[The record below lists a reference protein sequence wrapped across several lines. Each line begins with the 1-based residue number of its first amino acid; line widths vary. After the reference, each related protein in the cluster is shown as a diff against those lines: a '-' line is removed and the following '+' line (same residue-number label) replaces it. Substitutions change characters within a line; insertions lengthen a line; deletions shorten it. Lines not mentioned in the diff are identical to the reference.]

1 MRRPEKADL
10 MPWFARALSSAP
22 RYALK
27 RSIQGARAKIR
38 GEQDLAR
45 VFINPRD
52 PFGLPLLQALI
63 QLQKNYRVRF
73 LLHTVWR
80 LDDDMFPEPAL
91 WRAWA
96 QQDATRLAN
105 FYDLTPPDRP
115 TPPSESELTSAT
127 ARLLIAEKT
136 PEALTTALSVFEELW
151 NSTTGEAAAGTPDEA
166 TLSENE
172 AMLRRLGHYQGTM
185 VWYLGDWFWGVD
197 RLDHLERS
205 LIGQGLNRHAGG
217 TINFTRTWSGL
228 ANNAT
233 VLPGNHPA
241 AANSLEVFFSIRS
254 PYSYLGLERAVQ
266 LANAWNI
273 PLRLRP
279 VLPMLMR
286 GQSVP
291 DAKKWYI
298 FHDTKREA
306 NKLGI
311 PYGFVAD
318 PLGPGVERCYAL
330 FEYARSE
337 GLEIDYMRT
346 YARAV
351 NAEGIRSETDAGL
364 KVIVERAGLDW
375 QKAKILLND
384 DSWRGWAEDN
394 RQAMYECGL
403 WGVPSFRYGAVSCWG
418 QDRLWV
424 IEEAI
429 KATYFSKTNASGLAP
444 NSSSAAKMALLNGSG
459 PHT

>member
-1 MRRPEKADL
+1 MRRPAKEDF

-22 RYALK
+22 RYSIKNA
-27 RSIQGARAKIR
+27 IQGARAKIV

-63 QLQKNYRVRF
+63 HLQNHYRVRF
-73 LLHTVWR
+73 RIHTVWR
-80 LDDDMFPEPAL
+80 LDDEMFPEPAL
-91 WRAWA
+91 WSAWA
-96 QQDATRLAN
+96 QQDATRLARL
-105 FYDLTPPDRP
+105 YDFTPPNRP
-115 TPPSESELTSAT
+115 TPPSEAELTSAT
-127 ARLLIAEKT
+127 ARLLAAEKAS
-136 PEALTTALSVFEELW
+136 EALSTALKVIEQLW
-151 NSTTGEAAAGTPDEA
+151 RSTTVEAAGGPPDEA

-172 AMLRRLGHYQGTM
+172 AMLRRLGHYQGSM

-205 LIGQGLNRHAGG
+205 LTRQRLNRHSGG
-217 TINFTRTWSGL
+217 TLTFIRTWTDLTNDATALASG
-228 ANNAT
+228 
-233 VLPGNHPA
+233 HPA
-241 AANSLEVFFSIRS
+241 AATSLEVFFSIRS
-254 PYSYLGLERAVQ
+254 PYSYLGLERAIQ
-266 LANAWNI
+266 LADAWNI

-330 FEYARSE
+330 FEHARFE
-337 GLEIDYMRT
+337 GREIDYIRT

-364 KVIVERAGLDW
+364 KLIVERAGLDW
-375 QKAKILLND
+375 QKAKTLLND
-384 DSWRGWAEDN
+384 ESWRDWAEDN

-429 KATYFSKTNASGLAP
+429 KKRVETSSTQGVCDPTNNAEVTQSQR
-444 NSSSAAKMALLNGSG
+444 SDVR
-459 PHT
+459 

>member
-1 MRRPEKADL
+1 MRRPEKADV
-10 MPWFARALSSAP
+10 MPWLARALSSAP
-22 RYALK
+22 RYSLQYAVQ
-27 RSIQGARAKIR
+27 SARAKTK
-38 GEQDLAR
+38 GEQDLAL

-52 PFGLPLLQALI
+52 PFGLPLLQALM
-63 QLQKNYRVRF
+63 QLQENYRVRF
-73 LLHTVWR
+73 RLHTVWR

-91 WRAWA
+91 WRDWA
-96 QQDATRLAN
+96 QRDATRLAGL
-105 FYDLTPPDRP
+105 YDFTPPDRP
-115 TPPSESELTSAT
+115 TPPSETELRAAT
-127 ARLLIAEKT
+127 ARLLAAEKT
-136 PEALTTALSVFEELW
+136 AEALTTALSVFEDLW
-151 NSTTGEAAAGTPDEA
+151 RSANGEAVDGKPDEA

-172 AMLRRLGHYQGTM
+172 AALRRLGHYQGSM

-205 LIGQGLNRHAGG
+205 LTRQGLKRDA
-217 TINFTRTWSGL
+217 TDVITFTRTWSKL
-228 ANNAT
+228 AGNAT
-233 VLPGNHPA
+233 LLADNHPA
-241 AANSLEVFFSIRS
+241 ARTALEVFFSIRS

-266 LANAWNI
+266 LADAWNL
-273 PLRLRP
+273 PLQLRP

-337 GLEIDYMRT
+337 GREIDYMRT

-364 KVIVERAGLDW
+364 RVIVERAGLDW
-375 QKAKILLND
+375 QKARTLLD
-384 DSWRGWAEDN
+384 DESWRDWAEDN

-429 KATYFSKTNASGLAP
+429 KKTSVATETHSRSDPKQHAG
-444 NSSSAAKMALLNGSG
+444 NSEKLNRR
-459 PHT
+459 

>member
-1 MRRPEKADL
+1 MRRPVKADL

-27 RSIQGARAKIR
+27 HSIQSARAKIR
-38 GEQDLAR
+38 REQDLAR

-52 PFGLPLLQALI
+52 PFGLPLLQALTE
-63 QLQKNYRVRF
+63 LQKNYRVRF
-73 LLHTVWR
+73 RIHTVWR

-91 WRAWA
+91 WRTWA

-105 FYDLTPPDRP
+105 LYEFTPPDRP
-115 TPPSESELTSAT
+115 TPPSETELASA
-127 ARLLIAEKT
+127 AAQLVSAEKT
-136 PEALTTALSVFEELW
+136 SDALTTALSVFEQLW
-151 NSTTGEAAAGTPDEA
+151 HSTTGETTGGTPDEA
-166 TLSENE
+166 TLSGNE
-172 AMLRRLGHYQGTM
+172 AMLRRLGHYQGSM

-205 LIGQGLNRHAGG
+205 LTRQGLKRDAADA
-217 TINFTRTWSGL
+217 IIFTRTWADLTS
-228 ANNAT
+228 NAINLT
-233 VLPGNHPA
+233 GSHPA
-241 AANSLEVFFSIRS
+241 TGTSLEVFFSIRS
-254 PYSYLGLERAVQ
+254 PYSYLGLERAAQ
-266 LANAWNI
+266 LANAWKI
-273 PLRLRP
+273 PLQLRP

-330 FEYARSE
+330 FEYARSLGRE
-337 GLEIDYMRT
+337 TDYMLT

-375 QKAKILLND
+375 QKAKTRLND
-384 DSWRGWAEDN
+384 ESWREWAEDN
-394 RQAMYECGL
+394 RRAMYECGL

-424 IEEAI
+424 IEEEI
-429 KATYFSKTNASGLAP
+429 KKR
-444 NSSSAAKMALLNGSG
+444 
-459 PHT
+459 

>member
-10 MPWFARALSSAP
+10 MPWFARALSSTP
-22 RYALK
+22 RY
-27 RSIQGARAKIR
+27 SIKQAIHSARAKSR

-52 PFGLPLLQALI
+52 PFGLPLLQALM
-63 QLQKNYRVRF
+63 QLQENYRVR
-73 LLHTVWR
+73 LRLHTVWR

-96 QQDATRLAN
+96 QRDATRLAN
-105 FYDLTPPDRP
+105 LYAFTPPDRP
-115 TPPSESELTSAT
+115 IPPSDTELTSAT
-127 ARLLIAEKT
+127 VRLLAAEKT
-136 PEALTTALSVFEELW
+136 PEALATALGVFETLW
-151 NSTTGEAAAGTPDEA
+151 HSATDDAANGMPDA
-166 TLSENE
+166 KRLSENE
-172 AMLRRLGHYQGTM
+172 GILRQLGHYQGSM

-205 LIGQGLNRHAGG
+205 LIGQGLNRDSDG
-217 TINFTRTWSGL
+217 TISFTRTWSGL
-228 ANNAT
+228 AN
-233 VLPGNHPA
+233 
-241 AANSLEVFFSIRS
+241 
-254 PYSYLGLERAVQ
+254 
-266 LANAWNI
+266 AWNI
-273 PLRLRP
+273 PLQLRP

-318 PLGPGVERCYAL
+318 PLGAGVERCYAL

-337 GLEIDYMRT
+337 GREIDYMRS

-375 QKAKILLND
+375 QKARARLD
-384 DSWRGWAEDN
+384 DESWRG
-394 RQAMYECGL
+394 
-403 WGVPSFRYGAVSCWG
+403 
-418 QDRLWV
+418 
-424 IEEAI
+424 
-429 KATYFSKTNASGLAP
+429 
-444 NSSSAAKMALLNGSG
+444 
-459 PHT
+459 

>member
-10 MPWFARALSSAP
+10 MPWFARALSSSG
-22 RYALK
+22 RYSLQYAT
-27 RSIQGARAKIR
+27 RSARAKLR
-38 GEQDLAR
+38 GEQDLAL

-52 PFGLPLLQALI
+52 PFGLPLLQALT
-63 QLQKNYRVRF
+63 QLQEHYRVRF
-73 LLHTVWR
+73 RLHTVWR
-80 LDDDMFPEPAL
+80 LDADMFPEPAL
-91 WRAWA
+91 WRTWA

-105 FYDLTPPDRP
+105 LYGFTPPDRA
-115 TPPSESELTSAT
+115 TPPSETELISAS
-127 ARLLIAEKT
+127 ARLLVAEKT
-136 PEALTTALSVFEELW
+136 PDALSAALSVFEKLW
-151 NSTTGEAAAGTPDEA
+151 GSTTGAATDDRPDEG

-172 AMLRRLGHYQGTM
+172 AILRRLGHYQGSM

-205 LIGQGLNRHAGG
+205 LIRQGLKRNSANA
-217 TINFTRTWSGL
+217 ILFTRTWADL
-228 ANNAT
+228 AINAT
-233 VLPGNHPA
+233 VLPANHPA
-241 AANSLEVFFSIRS
+241 AATPLEVFFSIRS

-330 FEYARSE
+330 FDYARSQDR
-337 GLEIDYMRT
+337 EIDYMRS

-351 NAEGIRSETDAGL
+351 NAEGIRSETDIGL
-364 KVIVERAGLDW
+364 KLIVERAGLDW
-375 QKAKILLND
+375 QKATALLNNE
-384 DSWRGWAEDN
+384 SWRDWAEDN

-403 WGVPSFRYGAVSCWG
+403 WGVPSFRYGETSCWG

-424 IEEAI
+424 IEEEI
-429 KATYFSKTNASGLAP
+429 KKRVETSSTQGVCDPTNDAEVTQFQRS
-444 NSSSAAKMALLNGSG
+444 N
-459 PHT
+459 

>member
-1 MRRPEKADL
+1 MRLPEKADL

-22 RYALK
+22 RYSMEHA
-27 RSIQGARAKIR
+27 IQSTRAKIR
-38 GEQDLAR
+38 GEQDLAQ
-45 VFINPRD
+45 VFLNPRD
-52 PFGLPLLQALI
+52 PFGLPLLQALV
-63 QLQKNYRVRF
+63 QLQENYRVRF
-73 LLHTVWR
+73 RLHTVWR

-96 QQDATRLAN
+96 QLDATRLAN
-105 FYDLTPPDRP
+105 LYGFTPPDRP
-115 TPPSESELTSAT
+115 TPPTETELTSAA
-127 ARLLIAEKT
+127 ARLLSAEQT
-136 PEALTTALSVFEELW
+136 SDALTTALSVFEELW
-151 NSTTGEAAAGTPDEA
+151 RTTTGSAPARTPDEA
-166 TLSENE
+166 ALSDNETL
-172 AMLRRLGHYQGTM
+172 LRRLGHYQGSM

-205 LIGQGLNRHAGG
+205 LIRHGLNRLTADRL
-217 TINFTRTWSGL
+217 IFTRTW
-228 ANNAT
+228 ANLGTEART
-233 VLPGNHPA
+233 SVDGRPTDSTP
-241 AANSLEVFFSIRS
+241 LEVFFSIRS
-254 PYSYLGLERAVQ
+254 PYSYLGLERATK
-266 LANAWNI
+266 LAHAWKI

-330 FEYARSE
+330 FDFARSQ
-337 GLEIDYMRT
+337 GLEIDYMRS

-364 KVIVERAGLDW
+364 KLIAERAGLKW
-375 QKAKILLND
+375 QKAKTLLD
-384 DSWRGWAEDN
+384 DQSWRYWAEEN

-403 WGVPSFRYGAVSCWG
+403 WGVPSFRYGAVSYWG

-424 IEEAI
+424 IEQAI
-429 KATYFSKTNASGLAP
+429 KKRVETSSTQGVCDPTVNAEVTQSQRS
-444 NSSSAAKMALLNGSG
+444 N
-459 PHT
+459 

>member
-1 MRRPEKADL
+1 MRLPDKADL

-22 RYALK
+22 RYSIEHA
-27 RSIQGARAKIR
+27 IQGARAKIR

-52 PFGLPLLQALI
+52 PFGLPLLQALT
-63 QLQKNYRVRF
+63 QLQEGYRVRF
-73 LLHTVWR
+73 RLHTVWR

-91 WRAWA
+91 WRNWA
-96 QQDATRLAN
+96 QQDATRLAGLYG
-105 FYDLTPPDRP
+105 FTPPNRP
-115 TPPSESELTSAT
+115 TPPSETELTSAT
-127 ARLLIAEKT
+127 ARLLIAEET
-136 PEALTTALSVFEELW
+136 PETLTTALSVFEELW
-151 NSTTGEAAAGTPDEA
+151 HSTTGAATDGRPDET

-172 AMLRRLGHYQGTM
+172 AMLRRLGHYQGSM

-205 LIGQGLNRHAGG
+205 LTRQGLKRHTADVAA
-217 TINFTRTWSGL
+217 FTRTWADL

-233 VLPGNHPA
+233 VLPDDHPA
-241 AANSLEVFFSIRS
+241 AATPLEVFFSIRS

-306 NKLGI
+306 SKLGI

-337 GLEIDYMRT
+337 GREIDYMRT

-351 NAEGIRSETDAGL
+351 NAEGIRSETEEGL
-364 KVIVERAGLDW
+364 KLIVERAGLDW
-375 QKAKILLND
+375 QKARSLLD
-384 DSWRGWAEDN
+384 DESWRVWAEDN

-424 IEEAI
+424 IGEEI
-429 KATYFSKTNASGLAP
+429 KKRVETSSTQGVCDPTNNAEITQSQRS
-444 NSSSAAKMALLNGSG
+444 N
-459 PHT
+459 

>member
-10 MPWFARALSSAP
+10 MPWLARALSSAL
-22 RYALK
+22 RY
-27 RSIQGARAKIR
+27 SIKHAIQNTRAKIR
-38 GEQDLAR
+38 GERNLAR

-52 PFGLPLLQALI
+52 PFGLPLLQALM
-63 QLQKNYRVRF
+63 QLQKTYRVRF
-73 LLHTVWR
+73 RIHTVWR

-91 WRAWA
+91 WSAWA
-96 QQDATRLAN
+96 QQDAARLARL
-105 FYDLTPPDRP
+105 YDFTPPNRP
-115 TPPSESELTSAT
+115 TPPSEAELTSAT
-127 ARLLIAEKT
+127 ARLLTAEKT
-136 PEALTTALSVFEELW
+136 PEALAAALTIFDELW
-151 NSTTGEAAAGTPDEA
+151 HSTTGEAPAARPDEA
-166 TLSENE
+166 VLSENE
-172 AMLRRLGHYQGTM
+172 TMLRRLGHYQGSM
-185 VWYLGDWFWGVD
+185 VWYLGGWFWGVD

-205 LIGQGLNRHAGG
+205 FTRHGLNRHPVD
-217 TINFTRTWSGL
+217 TPIFTRTWIDL
-228 ANNAT
+228 TNDAT
-233 VLPGNHPA
+233 ALPNGHPA
-241 AANSLEVFFSIRS
+241 AATSLEVFFSIRS
-254 PYSYLGLERAVQ
+254 PYSYLGLERAIQ
-266 LANAWNI
+266 LADAWKI

-337 GLEIDYMRT
+337 GREVDYMRA

-364 KVIVERAGLDW
+364 KLIVERAGLDW
-375 QKAKILLND
+375 QKARTLLD
-384 DSWRGWAEDN
+384 HESWRDWAEDN

-403 WGVPSFRYGAVSCWG
+403 WGVPSFRYGSVSCWG

-424 IEEAI
+424 IEEEI
-429 KATYFSKTNASGLAP
+429 KKRVETSSTQGVCDPTNNAEITQRQRH
-444 NSSSAAKMALLNGSG
+444 N
-459 PHT
+459 

>member
-1 MRRPEKADL
+1 MRHPDKADL

-22 RYALK
+22 RYSLQYA
-27 RSIQGARAKIR
+27 IQSAHAKIR
-38 GEQDLAR
+38 GEQDLAQ

-63 QLQKNYRVRF
+63 HLQKTYRVRF
-73 LLHTVWR
+73 RVHTVWR

-91 WRAWA
+91 WSAWA
-96 QQDATRLAN
+96 QQDATRLARL
-105 FYDLTPPDRP
+105 YDLMPPDRP
-115 TPPSESELTSAT
+115 TAPSETELTSAT
-127 ARLLIAEKT
+127 ARLLAAEKT
-136 PEALTTALSVFEELW
+136 PEALAAALTIFDELW
-151 NSTTGEAAAGTPDEA
+151 HSTTDETRTARPDEA
-166 TLSENE
+166 TLARNE
-172 AMLRRLGHYQGTM
+172 SMLRRLGHYQGSM
-185 VWYLGDWFWGVD
+185 VWYLGDWFWGMD

-205 LIGQGLNRHAGG
+205 LTRQRLNRYSAS
-217 TINFTRTWSGL
+217 TLTFTRTWTDLTNDATALASG
-228 ANNAT
+228 
-233 VLPGNHPA
+233 HPA
-241 AANSLEVFFSIRS
+241 AATPLEVFFSIRS
-254 PYSYLGLERAVQ
+254 PYSYLGLERATR

-273 PLRLRP
+273 SLELRP

-318 PLGPGVERCYAL
+318 PLGLGVERCYAL
-330 FEYARSE
+330 FEYARSLGRE
-337 GLEIDYMRT
+337 VDYMRS

-351 NAEGIRSETDAGL
+351 NAEGIRSETDTGL
-364 KVIVERAGLDW
+364 KRIVERAGLDW
-375 QKAKILLND
+375 QEAKTRLSD
-384 DSWRGWAEDN
+384 ESWRGWAEDN

-403 WGVPSFRYGAVSCWG
+403 WGVPSFRYGPVSCWG

-424 IEEAI
+424 IEETI
-429 KATYFSKTNASGLAP
+429 KKRVETSFTQGVCDPTNNA
-444 NSSSAAKMALLNGSG
+444 
-459 PHT
+459 

>member
-1 MRRPEKADL
+1 MRFPEKADL

-22 RYALK
+22 RYSLQTA
-27 RSIQGARAKIR
+27 IQGACARIQ
-38 GEQDLAR
+38 GDLGLAR

-52 PFGLPLLQALI
+52 PFGLPLLQALV
-63 QLQKNYRVRF
+63 QLKERYRVRF
-73 LLHTVWR
+73 QLHTVWR

-91 WRAWA
+91 WQAWA
-96 QQDATRLAN
+96 QQDATRLSSL
-105 FYDLTPPDRP
+105 YDFTPPDRP
-115 TPPSESELTSAT
+115 DPPAQAELETATVRLLAAEANPRALSEALEVFRELWAFKTSGSTNGLPEA
-127 ARLLIAEKT
+127 ARLA
-136 PEALTTALSVFEELW
+136 
-151 NSTTGEAAAGTPDEA
+151 
-166 TLSENE
+166 ENE
-172 AMLRRLGHYQGTM
+172 AMLRRLGHYQGSM
-185 VWYLGDWFWGVD
+185 VWYLGQWFWVVD
-197 RLDHLERS
+197 RLDHFEQC
-205 LIGQGLNRHAGG
+205 LIRQWRNHNAADQILFN
-217 TINFTRTWSGL
+217 RTWAELGRD
-228 ANNAT
+228 AHPVPAD
-233 VLPGNHPA
+233 HPA
-241 AANSLEVFFSIRS
+241 AQVPLEVFFSIRS

-266 LANAWNI
+266 LANAWRI

-330 FEYARSE
+330 FDYARSQ
-337 GLEIDYMRT
+337 GRKIDYMRS

-364 KVIVERAGLDW
+364 KQIVERAGLDW
-375 QKAKILLND
+375 QKARMHLND
-384 DSWRGWAEDN
+384 ESWRDWAEDN
-394 RQAMYECGL
+394 RLAMYECGL

-418 QDRLWV
+418 QDRLW
-424 IEEAI
+424 IIDQAI
-429 KATYFSKTNASGLAP
+429 KKKVETGSTQGVSDPTVNAEVTQSQRS
-444 NSSSAAKMALLNGSG
+444 N
-459 PHT
+459 

>member
-10 MPWFARALSSAP
+10 MPWFARALSSTP
-22 RYALK
+22 RY
-27 RSIQGARAKIR
+27 SIKHAIHRARAKIR
-38 GEQDLAR
+38 GEPDLAR

-52 PFGLPLLQALI
+52 PFGLPLLQALM
-63 QLQKNYRVRF
+63 QLQKTYRVRF
-73 LLHTVWR
+73 RVHTVWR
-80 LDDDMFPEPAL
+80 LDDDMFPEPGL

-105 FYDLTPPDRP
+105 LYDFTPPDRP
-115 TPPSESELTSAT
+115 TPPSETELTSAT
-127 ARLLIAEKT
+127 ARLLAAEKAS
-136 PEALTTALSVFEELW
+136 EALSTALKVFEQLW
-151 NSTTGEAAAGTPDEA
+151 RSTTVEAAGGPPDEA

-172 AMLRRLGHYQGTM
+172 AMLRRLGHYQGSM

-205 LIGQGLNRHAGG
+205 LTRQGLKRNAAEA
-217 TINFTRTWSGL
+217 TTFTRTWADL
-228 ANNAT
+228 TANAT
-233 VLPGNHPA
+233 ALPGNHPA
-241 AANSLEVFFSIRS
+241 TKTPLEVFFSIRS
-254 PYSYLGLERAVQ
+254 PYSYLGLERATR

-273 PLRLRP
+273 PLQLRP

-306 NKLGI
+306 DKLGI

-337 GLEIDYMRT
+337 GREIDYMRT

-364 KVIVERAGLDW
+364 KLIVERAGLDW
-375 QKAKILLND
+375 RKAKTLRENE
-384 DSWRGWAEDN
+384 SWRDWAEDN

-424 IEEAI
+424 IEEEI
-429 KATYFSKTNASGLAP
+429 KKRVETSSTQGVCDPTND
-444 NSSSAAKMALLNGSG
+444 AKVTQSQCRNVR
-459 PHT
+459 